1 MKRFK
6 ERIKCAA
13 LPLSTAIMMA
23 PVTMSSLAAEGD
35 AAGIDLATITNDAMS
50 QIKGDM
56 TLVIAASA
64 GAAIGLISITVGIAY
79 LQKKAKGLKSV
90 G

>member
-1 MKRFK
+1 MKRIT
-6 ERIKCAA
+6 ERIKYAA

-23 PVTMSSLAAEGD
+23 PVTMNSFAAESG
-35 AAGIDLATITNDAMS
+35 AGIDLATITNDAMT

-56 TLVIAASA
+56 TIVIAAAA
-64 GAAIGLISITVGIAY
+64 GAAIGLISITVGVAY

>member
-6 ERIKCAA
+6 ERIKHAA

-23 PVTMSSLAAEGD
+23 PVTMSAFAAEGG
-35 AAGIDLATITNDAMS
+35 AADIDLATITNNAMS

-56 TLVIAASA
+56 TLIIAAAA

-79 LQKKAKGLKSV
+79 LQKKAKGLKNV